1 MRQTVCIQGLGFVGS
16 AMAIAC
22 ARAGANRTEG
32 PWFTVIGIDLPNAQG
47 RLRID
52 ALNRGEFPFA
62 STDTT
67 LIAETSAAVQAGN
80 LTATD
85 DASTLSQADVVVVDV
100 PLDIDFAAA
109 TPALVLQPFERAIHT
124 IGEHAKPGA
133 LVIIETTVP
142 PGTCER
148 IVQPILKEWATKR
161 KSLPFMLAHSYER
174 VMPGEHY
181 LESITAFWR
190 AYAGADEQAADA
202 CKGFLSKV
210 IDTERFPLKRLSS
223 PTASETAKVL
233 ENAYR
238 AANIAFINEWGQF
251 AEKANVD
258 LYEVIDAIRVRPT
271 HNNIRQ
277 PGFGVGG
284 YCLTKDPEFAA
295 IAARDLLGIGPQ
307 PFPMSELA
315 MKINREMPL
324 HPLALLEQR
333 FTSLRGKRIAL
344 AGISYRQDVAD
355 TRYSPSQTFVEE
367 AERKGAIVSCF
378 DPLVAHWEEMNRLVG
393 FDFAQCPDVDAV
405 VFAVPHR
412 EFRLIDAA
420 TWLAGRTP
428 VIVDGN
434 DSLTNEQRASFH
446 QAGCEV
452 LSVGRGTAIER
463 RPT

>member
-1 MRQTVCIQGLGFVGS
+1 MTQTVCVQGLGFVGS
-16 AMAIAC
+16 AMAVAC
-22 ARAGANRTEG
+22 ARAGAGRPEG
-32 PWFTVIGIDLPNAQG
+32 PWFDVFGIDLPNEQG
-47 RLRID
+47 RSRI
-52 ALNRGEFPFA
+52 AMLNSGEFPFA
-62 STDTT
+62 STDAT
-67 LIAETSAAVQAGN
+67 LIAETAEAVRVGN

-85 DASTLSQADVVVVDV
+85 DSSVMGRADVVVVDV
-100 PLDIDFAAA
+100 PLDIDFSAP
-109 TPALVLQPFERAIHT
+109 TPQLVLQPFERAIHT
-124 IGEHAKPGA
+124 IGEHAQEGA
-133 LVIIETTVP
+133 LVIVETTVP

-148 IVQPILKEWATKR
+148 IVRPILEEWSTKR
-161 KSLPFMLAHSYER
+161 GCVPFLLAHSYER

-181 LESITAFWR
+181 LDSIRSFWR
-190 AYAGADEQAADA
+190 AYSGIDDASAQA
-202 CKGFLSKV
+202 CGEFLAKV
-210 IDTERFPLKRLSS
+210 IDTDSFPLKRLSS

-258 LYEVIDAIRVRPT
+258 LFEVIDAIRVRPT

-315 MKINREMPL
+315 MRINREMPL
-324 HPLALLEQR
+324 HPLDLLEGR
-333 FTSLRGKRIAL
+333 FGSLDSLRIAL

-355 TRYSPSQTFVEE
+355 TRYSPAETFVGA

-378 DPLVAHWEEMNRLVG
+378 DPLVTHWDELDRPVG
-393 FDFAQCPDVDAV
+393 FDFARCPDVDAV

-412 EFRLIDAA
+412 EFRLIDPSS
-420 TWLAGRTP
+420 WLADNRP
-428 VIVDGN
+428 MIVDAN
-434 DSLTNEQRASFH
+434 DSLTADQRRAFAT
-446 QAGCEV
+446 AGCEV
-452 LSVGRGTAIER
+452 MAVGRGVTGERSTA
-463 RPT
+463 

>member
-1 MRQTVCIQGLGFVGS
+1 MTQTVCVQGLGFVGS
-16 AMAIAC
+16 AMAVAC
-22 ARAGANRTEG
+22 ARAGAGRTEG
-32 PWFTVIGIDLPNAQG
+32 PWFHVIGIDLPNVQG
-47 RLRID
+47 RKRIE
-52 ALNRGEFPFA
+52 ALSRGEFPFT
-62 STDTT
+62 STDKL

-80 LTATD
+80 LVATD
-85 DASTLSQADVVVVDV
+85 DASSMALADVVVVDV
-100 PLDIDFAAA
+100 PLDIDFASP
-109 TPALVLQPFERAIHT
+109 TPMLVLAPFERAIHT
-124 IGEHAKPGA
+124 IGQCARPGA
-133 LVIIETTVP
+133 LVVVETTVP

-148 IVQPILKEWATKR
+148 IVQPILEEWAAKR
-161 KSLPFMLAHSYER
+161 NCTPFLLAHSYER

-190 AYAGADEQAADA
+190 AYSGVDEPAANA
-202 CKGFLSKV
+202 CHNFLSKV
-210 IDTERFPLKRLSS
+210 IDTSRFPLKRLSS

-251 AEKANVD
+251 AEKANID

-324 HPLALLEQR
+324 HPLTLLEQR
-333 FTSLRGKRIAL
+333 FGSVCDLRIAL

-355 TRYSPSQTFVEE
+355 TRYSPAQTFVEE
-367 AERKGAIVSCF
+367 AERKGAVVSCF
-378 DPLVAHWEEMNRLVG
+378 DPLVEHWEELNRQVG
-393 FDFAQCPDVDAV
+393 FDFAQCPDVDVV

-412 EFRLIDAA
+412 EFRSIDPN
-420 TWLAGRTP
+420 TWLKGRTP
-428 VIVDGN
+428 LVIDAN
-434 DSLTNEQRASFH
+434 DSLTNEQRMAFI
-446 QAGCEV
+446 ATGCDV
-452 LSVGRGTAIER
+452 LSVGRGIEGER
-463 RPT
+463 STQ

>member
-1 MRQTVCIQGLGFVGS
+1 
-16 AMAIAC
+16 
-22 ARAGANRTEG
+22 
-32 PWFTVIGIDLPNAQG
+32 
-47 RLRID
+47 
-52 ALNRGEFPFA
+52 
-62 STDTT
+62 
-67 LIAETSAAVQAGN
+67 
-80 LTATD
+80 
-85 DASTLSQADVVVVDV
+85 
-100 PLDIDFAAA
+100 
-109 TPALVLQPFERAIHT
+109 
-124 IGEHAKPGA
+124 
-133 LVIIETTVP
+133 
-142 PGTCER
+142 
-148 IVQPILKEWATKR
+148 
-161 KSLPFMLAHSYER
+161 
-174 VMPGEHY
+174 MPGEHY

-190 AYAGADEQAADA
+190 AYSGADDHAADA
-202 CKGFLSKV
+202 CESFLNKV

-324 HPLALLEQR
+324 HPLALW
-333 FTSLRGKRIAL
+333 
-344 AGISYRQDVAD
+344 D
-355 TRYSPSQTFVEE
+355 
-367 AERKGAIVSCF
+367 
-378 DPLVAHWEEMNRLVG
+378 EMNRAVG

-434 DSLTNEQRASFH
+434 DSLTNEQRALF
-446 QAGCEV
+446 QRAGCEV
-452 LSVGRGTAIER
+452 LSVGRGIDVER

>member
-1 MRQTVCIQGLGFVGS
+1 MQQTVCIQGLGFVGS
-16 AMAIAC
+16 AMAVAC
-22 ARAGANRTEG
+22 ARAGAERTEG
-32 PWFTVIGIDLPNAQG
+32 PWFTVIGIDLPNTQG

-62 STDTT
+62 STDST
-67 LIAETSAAVQAGN
+67 LIAETTAAVRAGN
-80 LTATD
+80 LMATD
-85 DASTLSQADVVVVDV
+85 DASAMSRADIVVVDV

-109 TPALVLQPFERAIHT
+109 TPTLVLQPFERAIHT

-133 LVIIETTVP
+133 LVIVETTVP

-148 IVQPILKEWATKR
+148 IVQPILEEWSTKR
-161 KSLPFMLAHSYER
+161 GVAPLLLAHSYER

-190 AYAGADEQAADA
+190 AYSGTNEQAANA
-202 CKGFLSKV
+202 CESFLNKV
-210 IDTERFPLKRLSS
+210 IDTSRYPLKRLSS

-315 MKINREMPL
+315 MRINREMPL
-324 HPLALLEQR
+324 HPLTLLEQR
-333 FTSLRGKRIAL
+333 FRSLKNKRIAL
-344 AGISYRQDVAD
+344 AGVSYRQDVAD
-355 TRYSPSQTFVEE
+355 TRYSPAQTFVEE
-367 AERKGAIVSCF
+367 AERRGAVVSCF
-378 DPLVAHWEEMNRLVG
+378 DPLVAHWEEMNRAVG

-412 EFRLIDAA
+412 EFRQIDPP

-428 VIVDGN
+428 LIIDGN

-446 QAGCEV
+446 GAGCEM
-452 LSVGRGTAIER
+452 LSVGRGIDGEWR
-463 RPT
+463 SS

>member
-1 MRQTVCIQGLGFVGS
+1 MHQTVCVQGLGFVGS
-16 AMAIAC
+16 AMAVAC
-22 ARAGANRTEG
+22 ARAGADQIEG
-32 PWFTVIGIDLPNAQG
+32 PWFDVIGIDLPNPQG
-47 RLRID
+47 RNRID
-52 ALNRGEFPFA
+52 ALNRGKFPFA
-62 STDTT
+62 STDST
-67 LIAETSAAVQAGN
+67 LIAATAAAVQAGN
-80 LTATD
+80 LRATD
-85 DASTLSQADVVVVDV
+85 DASSIAQADIVVVDV
-100 PLDIDFAAA
+100 PLDIDFTTS
-109 TPALVLQPFERAIHT
+109 TPTLVLQPFERAIHT

-148 IVQPILKEWATKR
+148 IVHPILQEWASKR
-161 KSLPFMLAHSYER
+161 SCAPFLLAHSYER

-181 LESITAFWR
+181 LESITSFWR
-190 AYAGADEQAADA
+190 AYSGINDHAADA
-202 CKGFLSKV
+202 CRDFLCKV
-210 IDTERFPLKRLSS
+210 IDTDHYPLKRLSS

-295 IAARDLLGIGPQ
+295 IAARDLLGIGSQ

-324 HPLALLEQR
+324 HPLTLLEQR
-333 FTSLRGKRIAL
+333 FGSVRDLRVAL

-355 TRYSPSQTFVEE
+355 TRYSPAQTFVEE
-367 AERKGAIVSCF
+367 AERKGAVVSCF
-378 DPLVAHWEEMNRLVG
+378 DPLVAHWEELDRNVG
-393 FDFAQCPDVDAV
+393 FDFGLCPDVDAV

-412 EFRLIDAA
+412 EFRAINPSSWLNGRHPLIIDA
-420 TWLAGRTP
+420 
-428 VIVDGN
+428 N
-434 DSLTNEQRASFH
+434 DSLSNDQRAAFVK
-446 QAGCEV
+446 AGCDV
-452 LSVGRGTAIER
+452 LSVGRGIIDDRSKA
-463 RPT
+463 